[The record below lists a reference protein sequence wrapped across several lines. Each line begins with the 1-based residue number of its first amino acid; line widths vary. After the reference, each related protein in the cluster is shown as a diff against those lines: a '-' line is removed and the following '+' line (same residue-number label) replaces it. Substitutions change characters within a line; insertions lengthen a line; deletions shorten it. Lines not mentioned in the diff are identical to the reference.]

1 MKFNFD
7 RIIDRHST
15 NSVKWGRYGPDV
27 LPLWVADMDFSAPEP
42 IQAALQRTVE
52 HGIFGYEFPTKAL
65 VTSVATR
72 MEKLYGWRVEPEA
85 VLATPGIIAGFI
97 AAANTVCTAG
107 EGVLIQ
113 PPVYPPFL
121 SVHEKAGLI
130 SQYSPLRCDKQRNIL
145 KYQVDIVNF
154 KKGLNSEGAQTGMF
168 LLCNPHN
175 PTGNIFTRNDL
186 SQLAELCLKN
196 GTVICSDEIHS
207 ELLLGEVKHT
217 PIAALNPEV
226 AAKTITLIAPSK
238 TFNVPG
244 LFCGFAIISDSN
256 LREKYKNTLEK
267 MAMHVNSL
275 GLIAAQTAFSGAC
288 DEWLA
293 EIRAYLKENRD
304 FLVNFVRQDL
314 AGVSTTVP
322 EATYL
327 AWLDFS
333 NLKLQPNPYQFILE
347 RAKVALNDGSEFGP
361 GGGGFVRLN
370 FACPRSILVEALKRI
385 KCALL

>member
-1 MKFNFD
+1 MKFDFD
-7 RIIDRHST
+7 RIIDRRST

-42 IQAALQRTVE
+42 IQAALKRTVE

-107 EGVLIQ
+107 EGILIQ

-121 SVHEKAGLI
+121 SVHAKAGLI
-130 SQYSPLRCDKQRNIL
+130 RQYSPLRCDKQRTIL
-145 KYQVDIVNF
+145 KYQVDIDSF

-186 SQLAELCLKN
+186 SQLAELCGKN

-275 GLIAAQTAFSGAC
+275 GLIAAQTAFSGDC

-304 FLVNFVRQDL
+304 FLVNFVRQEL
-314 AGVSTTVP
+314 AGVRTTIP

-333 NLKLQPNPYQFILE
+333 NLKLQPNSYQFILE
-347 RAKVALNDGSEFGP
+347 RAKVALNDGAEFGP
-361 GGGGFVRLN
+361 GGEGFVRLN